1 MSLLTDKTMR
11 GKIAAAVLLGINNTW
26 ELGDQALASEIT
38 RAILA
43 LKVAGVPLS
52 ELIEKAKS
60 GKLMELDDDQAW
72 PSVDTFDRVDPRN
85 YKYFAFGDVCEDA
98 FRDAAASGFRRVKVK
113 G

>member
-1 MSLLTDKTMR
+1 MTDKTMR
-11 GKIAAAVLLGINNTW
+11 
-26 ELGDQALASEIT
+26 
-38 RAILA
+38 
-43 LKVAGVPLS
+43 
-52 ELIEKAKS
+52 
-60 GKLMELDDDQAW
+60 GKLMELDDDQAR